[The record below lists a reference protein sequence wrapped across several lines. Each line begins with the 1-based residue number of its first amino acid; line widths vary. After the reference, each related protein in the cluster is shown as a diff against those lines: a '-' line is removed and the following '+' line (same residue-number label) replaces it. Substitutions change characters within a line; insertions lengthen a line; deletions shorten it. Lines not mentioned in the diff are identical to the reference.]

1 MKTKLFL
8 MCVMAASA
16 AYIGAAMPTEAEV
29 EKAVPKVERMLA
41 SEKAAL
47 ASGKM
52 TRAEVAEAAMKL
64 AAGADDEA
72 AKLLLMKGAFILHVK
87 DGDLEKAVKT
97 MNALE
102 TAIADMPPQ
111 IIPTFHVRKQNPSG
125 CWGFARRSSLHSR
138 FCRVGSFA

>member
-1 MKTKLFL
+1 MNAKLHL
-8 MCVMAASA
+8 ISVLLAGLALH
-16 AYIGAAMPTEAEV
+16 GAAMPTEAEV

-41 SEKAAL
+41 SEKVAL
-47 ASGKM
+47 ESGKM

-111 IIPTFHVRKQNPSG
+111 IITNIIETALLGLPNKAANG
-125 CWGFARRSSLHSR
+125 ARLYRLLD
-138 FCRVGSFA
+138 ATKIA